1 MDKFGRNEMKRRDLI
16 GVALGVDPP
25 DLVIRSATL
34 VNVISRELHPA
45 DIVVKGDR
53 IAAVLEPGGEYDRS
67 IRVIEAEG
75 RFAAPGFID
84 PHVHIESSM
93 ITVAEYARAVI
104 PRGTTMVAAD
114 PHEIGNVLGLPG
126 MKSLFE
132 EASAVPLRV
141 RLRVPGR
148 IPAVPAWM
156 ETSNGELSVADTRA
170 MFDWPEALC
179 LAGDINPNLVLRQD
193 REQLDKFELA
203 DELGVTI
210 SGQSPGLSG
219 RALSAFVA
227 AGPEDSHVASSVDE
241 IVENTRVGMRSILA
255 LRPARR
261 LDAAHMAE
269 LARRVAEERLDTRLF
284 QLCTDDIH
292 AHDLLHE
299 GHLDHRLRV
308 VIEAGFDP
316 VEAFQFA
323 TLNVAQ
329 GLRVD
334 RDYGSISPGKVAD
347 IVLLDD
353 LRAVSVAATIIA
365 GRIVYADGEYRGA
378 GESPRYPDWTK
389 STIRYAKPLTAAD
402 LSLRPPGNADS
413 AMVRCIA
420 APTGKGR
427 KTAREVELPVEDG
440 IIVPAPDCGINA
452 LAVVERHK
460 ASGEIGRG
468 FASSLKLRRGAIA
481 CSVNHDAHNV
491 MLLGANHCDMA
502 LAGNR
507 LAEIGGGYVLAC
519 DGEIVAELALPIAGL
534 MSEAS
539 IEEVASDLRS
549 LEEALS
555 DVLGA
560 DLGDKALINM
570 NFLSLPNIPDY
581 GFTNK
586 GLVASDKRMQLVE
599 TVIEE
604 GGRVT

>member
-1 MDKFGRNEMKRRDLI
+1 MKRRDLI
-16 GVALGVDPP
+16 DVALGRKPP
-25 DLVIRSATL
+25 DLVVKSATL

-45 DIVVKGDR
+45 DILVHGSR
-53 IAAVLEPGGEYDRS
+53 IAAVLEPGGAYDRS
-67 IRVIEAEG
+67 VRVIEAEG
-75 RFAAPGFID
+75 WFAAPGFID
-84 PHVHIESSM
+84 PHVHLESSM

-126 MKSLFE
+126 MKALFD
-132 EASAVPLRV
+132 EARTVPLRV
-141 RLRVPGR
+141 KLRVPGR
-148 IPAVPAWM
+148 IPAVPEWM
-156 ETSNGELSVADTRA
+156 ETSNARLGVDETRA
-170 MFDWPEALC
+170 MFEWPEALC
-179 LAGDINPNLVLRQD
+179 LAGDINPNLVLRRD
-193 REQLDKFELA
+193 REQLDKFDLA
-203 DELGVTI
+203 EELGAPI

-219 RALSAFVA
+219 QALSAFVA

-241 IVENTRVGMRSILA
+241 IVENTRVGMRSVLA

-261 LDAAHMAE
+261 LEAAHMAE

-308 VIEAGFDP
+308 LMQAGFDP

-323 TLNVAQ
+323 TVNVAQ
-329 GLRVD
+329 ALRID
-334 RDYGSISPGKVAD
+334 RDYGSIGPGKFAD

-353 LRAVSVAATIIA
+353 LRAVSVTATVIA
-365 GRIVYADGEYRGA
+365 GRVVYTDGNYRGP
-378 GESPRYPDWTK
+378 GESVRYPDWTK
-389 STIRYAKPLTAAD
+389 ATIRYAKPLTAAD
-402 LSLRPPGNADS
+402 LALPPPSNTETAT
-413 AMVRCIA
+413 VRCIA
-420 APTGKGR
+420 AAAGRGK
-427 KTAREVELPVEDG
+427 KTAMEVELPVRDG
-440 IIVPAPDCGINA
+440 IIVPAPESGINA

-460 ASGEIGRG
+460 ASGDIGRG
-468 FASSLKLRRGAIA
+468 FASTLRLQRGAIA

-491 MLLGANHCDMA
+491 MLLGANHSDMA

-539 IEEVASDLRS
+539 IEQVASDLKS
-549 LEEALS
+549 IEAALS
-555 DVLGA
+555 GVLGA
-560 DLGDKALINM
+560 DLSDKALINM

-586 GLVASDKRMQLVE
+586 GLVASDSRMQLVE
-599 TVIEE
+599 SVIKEE
-604 GGRVT
+604 GRVT

>member
-1 MDKFGRNEMKRRDLI
+1 MKRRDLI
-16 GVALGVDPP
+16 DVALGDDPP
-25 DLVIRSATL
+25 DLVVRSTTL

-45 DIVVKGDR
+45 DILVKGSR
-53 IAAVLEPGGEYDRS
+53 IAAVLEPGGAYHPGVRIID
-67 IRVIEAEG
+67 AAG
-75 RFAAPGFID
+75 LFAVPGFID
-84 PHVHIESSM
+84 PHVHLESSM
-93 ITVAEYARAVI
+93 VSVAEYARAVI

-114 PHEIGNVLGLPG
+114 PHEMGNVLGLPG
-126 MKSLFE
+126 MKVLFD
-132 EASAVPLRV
+132 EARTVPLRV
-141 RLRVPGR
+141 KLRVPGR

-156 ETSNGELSVADTRA
+156 ETSNCELGVDDTRA
-170 MFDWPEALC
+170 MFEWPEAVC

-193 REQLDKFELA
+193 REQLDKFDLA
-203 DELGVTI
+203 EDLGVPI
-210 SGQSPGLSG
+210 SGQSPGLAG
-219 RALSAFVA
+219 RDLSAFVA
-227 AGPEDSHVASSVDE
+227 AGPEDSHVASSVEE
-241 IVENTRVGMRSILA
+241 IVENTRVGMRSLLA

-261 LDAAHMAE
+261 LAAAHMAE
-269 LARRVAEERLDTRLF
+269 LARRVSEARLDTKLF

-308 VIEAGFDP
+308 LIEAGFDP

-329 GLRVD
+329 GLRID
-334 RDYGSISPGKVAD
+334 RDHGSISPGKFAD

-353 LRAVSVAATIIA
+353 LRAVSVVTTMIA
-365 GRIVYADGEYRGA
+365 GRIVFADGEYRGP
-378 GESPRYPDWTK
+378 GQSMRYPDWAK
-389 STIRYAKPLTAAD
+389 STIRYARRLRAAD
-402 LSLRPPGNADS
+402 LSLPPPSNTEHAT
-413 AMVRCIA
+413 VRCIGA
-420 APTGKGR
+420 AGGGGK
-427 KTAREVELPVEDG
+427 KTVQEVELPVRDG
-440 IIVPAPDCGINA
+440 IIVPAPERGISA

-468 FASSLKLRRGAIA
+468 FASSLKLQRGAIA

-491 MLLGANHCDMA
+491 MLLGANHSDMA

-519 DGEIVAELALPIAGL
+519 EGEIVAELALPIAGL

-539 IEEVASDLRS
+539 IEEVASDLKS

-555 DVLGA
+555 GVLGA
-560 DLGDKALINM
+560 DLNDKALINM

-586 GLVASDKRMQLVE
+586 GLIASDKRMQLVE
-599 TVIEE
+599 SVIKEE
-604 GGRVT
+604 GGVT

>member
-1 MDKFGRNEMKRRDLI
+1 MRRRDLI
-16 GVALGVDPP
+16 DVALGGDPP
-25 DLVIRSATL
+25 DLVVRSAML

-45 DIVVKGDR
+45 DILVKDNR
-53 IAAVLEPGGEYDRS
+53 IAAVLEPGGAYDRN

-84 PHVHIESSM
+84 PHVHLESSM

-126 MKSLFE
+126 MKALFD
-132 EASAVPLRV
+132 EAGTVPLRV
-141 RLRVPGR
+141 MLRVPGR
-148 IPAVPAWM
+148 IPAVPEWM
-156 ETSNGELSVADTRA
+156 ETSNGELSVDDTRA
-170 MFDWPEALC
+170 MFEWPEALC
-179 LAGDINPNLVLRQD
+179 LAGDINPNLVLR
-193 REQLDKFELA
+193 REEEQLDKFDLA
-203 DELGVTI
+203 EELGMPI

-227 AGPEDSHVASSVDE
+227 AGPADSHVASSVDE
-241 IVENTRVGMRSILA
+241 IVENTRVGMRSVLA

-261 LDAAHMAE
+261 LEAAHMAE
-269 LARRVAEERLDTRLF
+269 LARRVAEARLDTRLF

-292 AHDLLHE
+292 AHDLLYE

-308 VIEAGFDP
+308 LIEAGFDP

-323 TLNVAQ
+323 TVNVAQ
-329 GLRVD
+329 GLRID
-334 RDYGSISPGKVAD
+334 HDYGSIGPGKIAD

-353 LRAVSVAATIIA
+353 LRAVTVSTTIIA
-365 GRIVYADGEYRGA
+365 GRIVYADGEYRGP
-378 GESPRYPDWTK
+378 GRRMRYPDWTK
-389 STIRYAKPLTAAD
+389 STIRYAKPLRAAD
-402 LSLRPPGNADS
+402 LALRSPSNIDTAK
-413 AMVRCIA
+413 VRCIA
-420 APTGKGR
+420 AAAAGKGK
-427 KTAREVELPVEDG
+427 KTVTEVELPVRDG
-440 IIVPAPDCGINA
+440 VIVPAPERGINA

-468 FASSLKLRRGAIA
+468 FASNLELRRGAIA

-491 MLLGANHCDMA
+491 MLLGANHSDMA

-519 DGEIVAELALPIAGL
+519 DGKIVAELALPIAGL

-539 IEEVASDLRS
+539 IEEVATDLKS

-555 DVLGA
+555 GVLGA
-560 DLGDKALINM
+560 DLSDKALINL

-599 TVIEE
+599 SVIKEE
-604 GGRVT
+604 GRVT